1 MSLNLLDFD
10 WVAEQSLN
18 QSGNVMSRLTPQIPV
33 TKMVKDDRKPKQTN
47 KQKYKKNKKTKQKN
61 THTENQESSKKTPQ
75 LSCMKSSLQKTRI
88 HFYFYFFKY
97 LYRTL

>member
-33 TKMVKDDRKPKQTN
+33 TKMVKDERKPKQRN
-47 KQKYKKNKKTKQKN
+47 KQKN
-61 THTENQESSKKTPQ
+61 TKTNKNHTQEIQET
-75 LSCMKSSLQKTRI
+75 
-88 HFYFYFFKY
+88 
-97 LYRTL
+97 

>member
-33 TKMVKDDRKPKQTN
+33 TKMVKDERKPKQRN
-47 KQKYKKNKKTKQKN
+47 KQKN
-61 THTENQESSKKTPQ
+61 TKTNKKQTKTTHKKSKKHK
-75 LSCMKSSLQKTRI
+75 KSSTTI
-88 HFYFYFFKY
+88 
-97 LYRTL
+97 LYEKFITKDKNPLLFLFCPVFV